1 MITGRSVEVAIYT
14 LTDRLRPWATV
25 KRTGSKNRL
34 HTGGQEAST
43 TQLSPSLWMF
53 LLVLKVPEKISFAH
67 NSRSSFE
74 FYLFSTVFY
83 VCVCLRKRAGEN
95 ECVCVQCWI
104 PAESISISDLCVG
117 AMLNISSMI
126 FQLLL
131 FTPYKEPTGFV
142 TSPLMPIWIKQDDT
156 LWKVSHSFVHF
167 STLFF
172 CHCVHIW
179 YPIL

>member
-74 FYLFSTVFY
+74 FYLFSTVF
-83 VCVCLRKRAGEN
+83 L
-95 ECVCVQCWI
+95 CVCVWEREQERTSVFVCS
-104 PAESISISDLCVG
+104 AESLLRASVFSDLCVG
-117 AMLNISSMI
+117 AILNISSMI

-167 STLFF
+167 STLL
-172 CHCVHIW
+172 C
-179 YPIL
+179 P